1 MTPATGADRPGSDSG
16 QRVGVVDIGSNSIR
30 LVVFDGLQRGAIPVV
45 NEKELCGLGLGLA
58 RNGRL
63 SDAAMACTQASVAR
77 MTRLAEAMGVTRLDF
92 LATAAVRDARNGP
105 KFAAAL
111 ERTAGQPVRVIDA
124 AEEARLSSLG
134 VVSGFVGANGI
145 MGDMGGGSLELA
157 AIKGDRIGDYT
168 TLPLGALR
176 LIDRGGVSKSAR
188 LRIDR
193 KLDGVEWLG
202 AKNPTSF
209 YAVGG
214 AWRSLAR
221 IHMVETEHPIRMV
234 HGFGLARRE
243 AEILCDM
250 VASADPSSLET
261 LPDISKR
268 RVETLPVAAMV
279 LKGVL
284 DRVAPKSVVF
294 SAFGLREGWL
304 YDLLDAKERAR
315 DPLIVACRDPLLAP
329 RRSDAL
335 ADLLIDW
342 TAPLFPD
349 QSRAGRR
356 RRRAAT
362 LLSDI
367 AWRDPPDH
375 RAWHACH
382 RALYLPIG
390 GLGHA
395 DRAYL
400 AIALATRYGGAN
412 GNGLIGPLWP
422 LLKRRE
428 RHDAVVLGAA
438 LRLGYAISG
447 GAPELLRP
455 CKLVVRKKVVELA
468 CDSDDAPLRSETA
481 QRRYDALVRAMA
493 AEDLPRAIPESW

>member
-1 MTPATGADRPGSDSG
+1 VTPLAEHRPHSIPG

-30 LVVFDGLQRGAIPVV
+30 LVVFDGLQRAAVPVV
-45 NEKELCGLGLGLA
+45 NERELCGLGQGLA
-58 RNGRL
+58 KNGRL
-63 SDAAMACTQASVAR
+63 SKQAMACADAGVAR

-92 LATAAVRDARNGP
+92 LATAAMRDARNGP

-111 ERTAGQPVRVIDA
+111 ERTAGQPIRVIDA

-134 VVSGFVGANGI
+134 VVSGFASADGI
-145 MGDMGGGSLELA
+145 MGDLGGGSLELA
-157 AIKGDRIGDYT
+157 VIEGDTVGDYA

-188 LRIDR
+188 LRINR
-193 KLDGVEWLG
+193 KLKGVDWLG
-202 AKNPTSF
+202 GARPTSF

-221 IHMVETEHPIRMV
+221 IHMIKTEHPIRMI
-234 HGFGLARRE
+234 HGYGIARRD
-243 AEILCDM
+243 AENLCDV
-250 VASADPSSLET
+250 VAKASRSSLET

-268 RVETLPVAAMV
+268 RAEALPVAAMV
-279 LKGVL
+279 LKAVL
-284 DRVAPKSVVF
+284 DRVAPESVVF

-304 YDLLDAKERAR
+304 YDLLDTKERAR
-315 DPLIVACRDPLLAP
+315 DPLLVACRDPLLAP

-335 ADLLIDW
+335 ADLLVDW

-349 QSRAGRR
+349 ESRVGHR

-390 GLGHA
+390 GVDHA

-400 AIALATRYGGAN
+400 AIALATRYGAAN
-412 GNGLIGPLWP
+412 GNDLIGPLWP

-428 RHDAVVLGAA
+428 RRDAAILGAA

-455 CKLVVRKKVVELA
+455 CKLVARKEAVSLA
-468 CDSDDAPLRSETA
+468 CDADDATLQSETV
-481 QRRYDALVRAMA
+481 QRRYDALLRAMA
-493 AEDLPRAIPESW
+493 SEGPRMAFE